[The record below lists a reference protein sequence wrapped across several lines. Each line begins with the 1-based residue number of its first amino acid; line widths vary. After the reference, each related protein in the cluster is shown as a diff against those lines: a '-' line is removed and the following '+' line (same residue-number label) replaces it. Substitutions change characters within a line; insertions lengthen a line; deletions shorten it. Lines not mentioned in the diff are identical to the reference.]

1 MSMKSVHVKPI
12 GALLKRSSIIYSAAK
27 NLNPSGPSE
36 GYDEVYLVRMELK
49 DKFHVERLFKE

>member
-1 MSMKSVHVKPI
+1 MKSVHVKPI